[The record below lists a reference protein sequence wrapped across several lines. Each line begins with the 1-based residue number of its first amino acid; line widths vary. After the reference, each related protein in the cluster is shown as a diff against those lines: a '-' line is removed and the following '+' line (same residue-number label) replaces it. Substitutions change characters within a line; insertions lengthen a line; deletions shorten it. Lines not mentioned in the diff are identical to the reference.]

1 MKHLSQYIEEETG
14 ALYKKLGAFYAFNPD
29 QFNKEK
35 DKNLEYVNMGHGLLC
50 PEKNV
55 KEFVEKLEVAID
67 TAVRNDYSDNG
78 ASNIISRN
86 YFNYETHISGDQDD
100 LIESLEIYKKKFPKD
115 FTDAVIAKAISKCW
129 SKALKLDMF

>member
-115 FTDAVIAKAISKCW
+115 FTDVVIAKAISKCW